1 MAEWAPFAI
10 RRDGPA
16 HKFGGY
22 AAGTYS
28 SKRGEVKHSAEGYW
42 PGLYSQLDG
51 PTPVSWHFT
60 VGFDRTE
67 QHYPLSANCWHGGDS
82 DNDQDVRANID
93 LIGIEHLGLAG
104 EVLTN
109 YQVDMTVQITKWAA
123 EQFGLST
130 YARFPSQQG
139 VWTMAE
145 HNQVGNLPTSCP
157 SGRIP
162 WSEILALLTP
172 LPPDEPV
179 YIEHDLGALGATLS
193 TIARRKRVIW
203 SIPDVMAEILNEDG
217 SHQDPPQFVP
227 KL

>member
-1 MAEWAPFAI
+1 MAEWCPFAT
-10 RRDGPA
+10 RRDGPP

-28 SKRGEVKHSAEGYW
+28 PKRGEVKHSAEGFW

-60 VGFDRTE
+60 VGFDRLE
-67 QHYPLSANCWHGGDS
+67 QHYPLTANCWHGGDS

-93 LIGIEHLGLAG
+93 LIGVEHLGVAG
-104 EVLTN
+104 DPLTN
-109 YQVDMTVQITKWAA
+109 YQVDMTVKLTKWAA

-130 YARFPSQQG
+130 YGRFPAQQG

-162 WSEILALLTP
+162 WNEVMMLLV
-172 LPPDEPV
+172 PPVAPEPDF
-179 YIEHDLGALGATLS
+179 IPHDLEALGAFQNAMTVNQRIVWADKPNRLVEVV
-193 TIARRKRVIW
+193 TDRGQPMEPRHFFYV
-203 SIPDVMAEILNEDG
+203 
-217 SHQDPPQFVP
+217 
-227 KL
+227 